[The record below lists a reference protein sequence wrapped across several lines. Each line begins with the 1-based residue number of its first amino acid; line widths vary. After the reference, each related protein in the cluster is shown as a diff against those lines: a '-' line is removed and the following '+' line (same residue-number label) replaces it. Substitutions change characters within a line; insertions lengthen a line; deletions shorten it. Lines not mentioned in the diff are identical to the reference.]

1 MKQINNSKTLLS
13 VATLIISFLTTSVAD
28 SQGLQS
34 NILNKSIITN
44 NEVLSK
50 DELDTRLST
59 LINRYGLLG
68 KPIADHPIPD
78 IQSPKAQLGMK
89 LFFSKTLG
97 GDNTTACAS
106 CHHPMLG
113 GGDNLSLSIGVDADE
128 PDVLGVGRQT
138 IGFKHTQIPRNAPTT
153 FNVAFWKKTLFHD
166 ARIQRIGAHDITTPD
181 MPYPKADALA
191 GDTLVQAQ
199 VRFPITSIDEMRGGY
214 LDNSLNQTLRRAL
227 ATRLKKNWL
236 DDFRYGFSD
245 PKGTAED
252 LITEQNYS
260 EALAEYERSQVFI
273 NNPWKS
279 YIEGDINAISDSAK
293 QGALLFYTE
302 HEKGGAGCAS
312 CHSGDFFTNEK
323 AYNTAMPQIGA
334 GKKNGKTGS
343 NDYGCNLVSNK
354 ENDKFRFRTPT
365 LLNVEVT
372 GPWGHDGAY
381 TSLEAI
387 TKHMLS
393 PTQAVINY
401 RPQQLTQKN
410 INIKDVYKNT
420 LEAVNAGID
429 LKAKDEINKDD
440 VKHLVSFLKTLT
452 DPCVKDRACL
462 SKWIPKASDNDPDGM
477 MLHAVDSITGKPL

>member
-1 MKQINNSKTLLS
+1 MNKLKTLKALFNL
-13 VATLIISFLTTSVAD
+13 AIFIISTLTLCAAH
-28 SQGLQS
+28 SQGMQTDNLAKS
-34 NILNKSIITN
+34 KYTNTNVLNTDEIDKKLSILIK
-44 NEVLSK
+44 
-50 DELDTRLST
+50 
-59 LINRYGLLG
+59 RYSLTG
-68 KPIADHPIPD
+68 KPIAEHPIPN

-89 LFFSKTLG
+89 LFFTKTLG
-97 GDNTTACAS
+97 GENTTACAS

-113 GGDNLSLSIGVDADE
+113 GGDNLSLSIGVDAE
-128 PDVLGVGRQT
+128 QPDILGSERKKVGV
-138 IGFKHTQIPRNAPTT
+138 KHIKVPRNAPTT
-153 FNVAFWKKTLFHD
+153 FNVAFWNKVMFHD
-166 ARIQRIGAHDITTPD
+166 ARIERVGKFDITTPD
-181 MPYPKADALA
+181 VPYPKADALA

-199 VRFPITSIDEMRGGY
+199 ARFPITSIDEMRGGY

-393 PTQAVINY
+393 PTQAAINY
-401 RPQQLTQKN
+401 GPLQLTQKN

-429 LKAKDEINKDD
+429 LKAKDKINKDD
-440 VKHLVSFLKTLT
+440 VKHLVSFLKALT

-462 SKWIPKASDNDPDGM
+462 SKWTPKASDNDPDGM